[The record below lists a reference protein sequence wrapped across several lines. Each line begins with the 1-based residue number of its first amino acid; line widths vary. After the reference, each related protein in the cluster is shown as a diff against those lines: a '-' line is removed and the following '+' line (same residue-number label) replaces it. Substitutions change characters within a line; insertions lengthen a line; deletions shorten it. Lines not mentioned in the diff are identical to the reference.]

1 MTGKELDRL
10 LERSVAQALGVE
22 MPQRPRRRPR
32 KARQPALILPRR
44 LVAHEAV
51 ASHA

>member
-22 MPQRPRRRPR
+22 MPQRPRRPR